1 MLTCGSGP
9 CILCGEG
16 DGPVLPQEQGN
27 LHGQC
32 LHALAPGPCAM
43 QCDEVRTCPNRYG
56 EQAGTL
62 KLARGVA
69 GLLVALHMCGVPL
82 Q

>member
-1 MLTCGSGP
+1 M
-9 CILCGEG
+9 
-16 DGPVLPQEQGN
+16 
-27 LHGQC
+27 
-32 LHALAPGPCAM
+32 HALAPGPCAM